1 MTGFFRGKGVS
12 QVDEILV
19 NGKRFSE
26 KQLKE
31 ILKDVDVWDKKK
43 IKES

>member
-1 MTGFFRGKGVS
+1 MTGFFKGKGVS

-19 NGKRFSE
+19 NGKRFGE

-31 ILKDVDVWDKKK
+31 VLRDVEPYPIKKK
-43 IKES
+43 KK

>member
-1 MTGFFRGKGVS
+1 MTGFLKGKGVS

-19 NGKRFSE
+19 DGKVFSE

-31 ILKDVDVWDKKK
+31 ILKDVAPWDKKK
-43 IKES
+43 VKES